1 MIWGGREF
9 SPRPLERLKHKPGF
23 QLKSQNLSSLSA
35 FFTFSFGGVSL
46 IPLTPAGPRGDQ
58 DPGAGLGLWLW
69 VLVCLCHYH
78 SLCTSVSL
86 CCVTIIPWCSDS
98 SCYEL
103 RILWSA
109 AGLLLGL
116 GDPQPHIRWPG
127 WQGEGC
133 EITFR
138 CPVLLKIK
146 PTVNDVS
153 SISISHA
160 IFGTFLC

>member
-9 SPRPLERLKHKPGF
+9 SPRPLERLKHKPSF

-35 FFTFSFGGVSL
+35 FFTFSFVSVAL
-46 IPLTPAGPRGDQ
+46 IPLTPAGPCGDQ
-58 DPGAGLGLWLW
+58 DPGAGLWLWHW

-78 SLCTSVSL
+78 SLCVSVSL
-86 CCVTIIPWCSDS
+86 CSDS
-98 SCYEL
+98 SYYEL

-116 GDPQPHIRWPG
+116 GDPQPQICWPG
-127 WQGEGC
+127 WRGEGC

-138 CPVLLKIK
+138 CPVPLKIK
-146 PTVNDVS
+146 PTINDIS
-153 SISISHA
+153 SISISLA